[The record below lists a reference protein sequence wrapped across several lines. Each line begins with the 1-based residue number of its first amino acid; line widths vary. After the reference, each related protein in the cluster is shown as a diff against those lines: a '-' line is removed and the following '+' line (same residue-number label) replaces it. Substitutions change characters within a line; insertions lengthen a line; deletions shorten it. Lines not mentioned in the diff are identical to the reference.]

1 MLACAGFQLGAI
13 HPDPRRQRPPDGWLT
28 TVAAA
33 QGNKGWQTIRIRKS
47 SYTGKIDMDN
57 SQALLQLLDDALNL
71 GGRALQFDRSKR
83 LLGAL
88 PEMDSMAVVSV
99 ISALEETW
107 GLTIDDSEISA
118 DVFATVGSLQD
129 FVEQKQAQYAPS
141 QVAC

>member
-1 MLACAGFQLGAI
+1 
-13 HPDPRRQRPPDGWLT
+13 
-28 TVAAA
+28 
-33 QGNKGWQTIRIRKS
+33 
-47 SYTGKIDMDN
+47 MDN